1 MRREWEALISD
12 LAPDRLRAMEFLYTH
27 LPESDL
33 DCYPPQ
39 LFLRFADQALSL
51 RGEALWCAELE
62 EEIFCHLPFSA
73 TTIMYFSCC
82 NVISTSLNEILCIL
96 QHL

>member
-27 LPESDL
+27 LPLSDL

-51 RGEALWCAELE
+51 RGEAL
-62 EEIFCHLPFSA
+62 
-73 TTIMYFSCC
+73 
-82 NVISTSLNEILCIL
+82 
-96 QHL
+96 